1 MRSMFKWSAVLIVAL
16 ALIAAGCSKTPAP
29 APAPGASAGDAASP
43 PSPAP
48 AKKESIVYAHSVP
61 ISSLE
66 TSGMQPQGYPAGYE
80 AAFAVYNGLVKFDE
94 KLNFQPDLAAAWS
107 TSEDGL
113 TWTFNLREGVKFQDG
128 TDFNADAVVKHFN
141 RMLDKNV
148 NVGAISLWQ
157 HIDKVEKSDDK
168 TVKVITKAPYGG
180 LLNVMAHGSAL
191 IPSPAAVEQYGKEI
205 GLKPVGTGAYTVE
218 KFEPGTQLVLK
229 ANDSYYGDKPAYKQI
244 TFRYVADAS
253 ARIAALKSGQADVID
268 AVPVEFAD
276 DIKNTPNLDLIQNP
290 GLQVF
295 GIGLNQTNE
304 LLRDQ
309 AVRQALNYAIQK
321 DAILKVL
328 FKGYGTVLTSPL
340 APNTTGYVK
349 AGEYGYDPEKA
360 KKLLADAGW
369 QAGAGGVLE
378 KSGKKLSLSLR
389 TPEGMYPNDV
399 QVAETV
405 QNQLK
410 AIGVEVKI
418 DKIEKSQFWN
428 SIRVP
433 QDKVDFDMVLFGYNP
448 SHGDGYIQLDAL
460 FATNPD
466 PAQNPIQWNFNWYSS
481 KEADRLMGEARTTV
495 DPKKRTDLL
504 GQAEKIIWDE
514 APYIWLYAKNNI
526 VAKNKSVENVKVLPV
541 VFTLVHE
548 AK

>member
-1 MRSMFKWSAVLIVAL
+1 MRRMSKSLAAALLVLVLVI
-16 ALIAAGCSKTPAP
+16 AGCSSSSKGTNNSQGAP
-29 APAPGASAGDAASP
+29 K
-43 PSPAP
+43 PSDTPAP
-48 AKKESIVYAHSVP
+48 AKKASIVYAHSVP
-61 ISSLE
+61 ITSLE

-80 AAFAVYNGLVKFDE
+80 AAFAIYNGLVKFDE
-94 KLNFQPDLAAAWS
+94 ELRFQPDLAESWS

-113 TWTFNLREGVKFQDG
+113 TWTFKLRQGVKFQDG
-128 TDFNADAVVKHFN
+128 TDFNADAVVQHFT
-141 RMLDKNV
+141 RMLDKEI
-148 NVGAISLWQ
+148 NVGAYSLWQ
-157 HIDKVEKSDDK
+157 HIASVEKADDY
-168 TVKVITKAPYGG
+168 TVNVTTQEPYGG

-191 IPSPAAVEQYGKEI
+191 IPSPKAVEQYGADI
-205 GLKPVGTGAYTVE
+205 GLHPVGTGAYAVE
-218 KFEPGTQLVLK
+218 KFEPGTELVLK
-229 ANDSYYGDKPAYKQI
+229 ANESYFGGKPAYERI

-268 AVPVEFAD
+268 AVPVELAD
-276 DIKNTPNLDLIQNP
+276 DIKNTPTLDLIEKP

-304 LLRDQ
+304 ALQDKT
-309 AVRQALNYAIQK
+309 VRQALNHAIQK
-321 DAILKVL
+321 EAILNVL

-360 KKLLADAGW
+360 KQMLADAGW
-369 QAGAGGVLE
+369 TAGADGILE
-378 KSGKKLSLSLR
+378 KNGKKLSFSLR

-399 QVAETV
+399 QVAEAI

-410 AIGVEVKI
+410 AIGVDVKI

-428 SIRVP
+428 SIKVP
-433 QDKVDFDMVLFGYNP
+433 KANVDFDMVLFGYNP

-460 FATNPD
+460 YATNPSTEES
-466 PAQNPIQWNFNWYSS
+466 PIQWNFNWYSNPTVDQLL
-481 KEADRLMGEARTTV
+481 AAARTTV
-495 DPKKRTDLL
+495 DLDERTNTL
-504 GQAEKIIWDE
+504 GQAEQIIWDD

-526 VAKNKSVENVKVLPV
+526 VAKSKEVENVKVLPV